1 MTCCSPCLPRACV
14 RNMLK
19 FRYVAPES
27 AAEHRMAWAYLD
39 QRTVQIR
46 QRLPMLERVVQYAK
60 AWFLNVR

>member
-1 MTCCSPCLPRACV
+1 
-14 RNMLK
+14 MLK